1 MKYFNCFNIVKLVT
15 DEASNQLSP
24 LFSENS
30 LKLSRLKSQCDYI
43 NKIANQYNGI
53 SCEIE
58 IDSITMEIRIMLTLA
73 DKHLALSSINCP
85 QPVKSEI
92 YLNEDNLICLDFL
105 VPGIWSKSQPRKELP
120 RCLN

>member
-15 DEASNQLSP
+15 DEASNQFSP

-53 SCEIE
+53 SCEIGLIPSQWKFE
-58 IDSITMEIRIMLTLA
+58 LCLHLLISTLPCHLLTVHSL
-73 DKHLALSSINCP
+73 
-85 QPVKSEI
+85 
-92 YLNEDNLICLDFL
+92 
-105 VPGIWSKSQPRKELP
+105 
-120 RCLN
+120 

>member
-1 MKYFNCFNIVKLVT
+1 MKYFNYFNIVKLVT
-15 DEASNQLSP
+15 DEASNQFSP

-30 LKLSRLKSQCDYI
+30 LKQSRLKSQCDCI

-105 VPGIWSKSQPRKELP
+105 VPGIWSKSCKFRLI
-120 RCLN
+120 

>member
-15 DEASNQLSP
+15 DEASKQFSP

-73 DKHLALSSINCP
+73 DKHLTLSSINCP

-92 YLNEDNLICLDFL
+92 YLNEKNLICLYFL

-120 RCLN
+120 RYLN

>member
-15 DEASNQLSP
+15 DEASNQFSP

-30 LKLSRLKSQCDYI
+30 LKQSRLKSQCDCI

-58 IDSITMEIRIMLTLA
+58 IDSITIEIRIMLRLTVFFILSQ
-73 DKHLALSSINCP
+73 HLLFCHQSFKPSIH
-85 QPVKSEI
+85 
-92 YLNEDNLICLDFL
+92 
-105 VPGIWSKSQPRKELP
+105 
-120 RCLN
+120 